1 VNKRIL
7 RIARVLCIVG
17 LVAIT
22 GYAFTRLYIMAQRA
36 DISILLLNVVAFA
49 GIAGLLIYISKK
61 ERDYEEGEMFRD

>member
-1 VNKRIL
+1 MNKRIL

-61 ERDYEEGEMFRD
+61 ERDYGEGEMFRD